1 MSPRAGVSGARGVT
15 GVRIEPVS
23 LGGSPLSRLAQAGL
37 APAKWYPR
45 RPQSPEEWRVRA
57 DQVRGSVPAD
67 WLEAIAPALGL
78 SSGVAA
84 DRIERAA
91 GGRGIVV
98 TTGQQPGLFG
108 GPVYTWSKAVSALSL
123 ADAIERETGV
133 PAAPVF
139 WAATDDSDFSEG
151 AHTLLARAGGVDRV
165 AIESSMP
172 EGTRVADIPLPDLGV
187 AIEQLQAACGS
198 TADARILQH
207 IRQAYAP
214 PATVG
219 SAYVALLRL
228 VLEPLGI
235 SVLDATHP
243 AATHAAHPYVIRG
256 LHERERI
263 ARALAARTAELVT
276 AGYQPQVADVA
287 DLSLVFERN
296 GTGRA
301 RIARARAAV
310 AAAAAEPGA
319 LSPNVLLRPV
329 VERAI
334 LPTVAYV
341 AGPGELAYFAQVSAV
356 AEAVGLELPLAVP
369 RWSATLI
376 EPGVASIMTKYGLR
390 IVDFEDPHG
399 VETRLAREAWPAG
412 VANAMEHLR
421 RDLAQRLAGLRASLQ
436 ELDGLAP
443 AATVEGTA
451 RALEWRLSRLE
462 RRISAAVKRRDTSL
476 MRDLATVRGSLYP
489 DGVRQE
495 RALNLVPLL
504 ARHGLGLLESMRDSA
519 AVHAQSLV
527 TAARESAVAS

>member
-1 MSPRAGVSGARGVT
+1 
-15 GVRIEPVS
+15 
-23 LGGSPLSRLAQAGL
+23 
-37 APAKWYPR
+37 
-45 RPQSPEEWRVRA
+45 
-57 DQVRGSVPAD
+57 
-67 WLEAIAPALGL
+67 
-78 SSGVAA
+78 
-84 DRIERAA
+84 
-91 GGRGIVV
+91 
-98 TTGQQPGLFG
+98 
-108 GPVYTWSKAVSALSL
+108 
-123 ADAIERETGV
+123 
-133 PAAPVF
+133 
-139 WAATDDSDFSEG
+139 
-151 AHTLLARAGGVDRV
+151 
-165 AIESSMP
+165 
-172 EGTRVADIPLPDLGV
+172 
-187 AIEQLQAACGS
+187 
-198 TADARILQH
+198 
-207 IRQAYAP
+207 
-214 PATVG
+214 
-219 SAYVALLRL
+219 
-228 VLEPLGI
+228 
-235 SVLDATHP
+235 
-243 AATHAAHPYVIRG
+243 VIRG